1 MSRLY
6 GENHRQLQDRHDTR
20 RLADKIE
27 QIAVQPVVSDMDK
40 AFIEG
45 RDMFFL
51 SSVDHQGRPTVSY
64 KGGDP
69 GFVRVVDPGTIAFP
83 LYDGNGMFFSAGNM
97 VGNSQVGLLFIDFV
111 KPQRVRVQG
120 VASVS
125 ADDPLMREFHE
136 AQMIVRVAV
145 SEVWPNCPRYVH
157 RFEKVQASRYVPR
170 AQCETPLAG
179 WKRIDLIQEDL
190 PGRDQ
195 GKAAA
200 AGGVLTIEDWFGK
213 VATGDPEA

>member
-6 GENHRQLQDRHDTR
+6 GENHRQLQDRNDTR

-27 QIAVQPVVSDMDK
+27 QIAVQPTINDMDK
-40 AFIEG
+40 AFIES

-69 GFVRVVDPGTIAFP
+69 GFVRVPDPGTIVFP
-83 LYDGNGMFFSAGNM
+83 LYDGNGMFFSAGNI
-97 VGNSQVGLLFIDFV
+97 VGNQQVGLLFIDFV

-120 VASVS
+120 VATVS

-145 SEVWPNCPRYVH
+145 TEAWPNCPRYVH

-179 WKRIDLIQEDL
+179 WKRMDLIQDDL
-190 PGRDQ
+190 PKSDQ
-195 GKAAA
+195 GRAEK
-200 AGGVLTIEDWFGK
+200 AGGLLTIEEWFGK
-213 VATGDPEA
+213 VAVGDPEA